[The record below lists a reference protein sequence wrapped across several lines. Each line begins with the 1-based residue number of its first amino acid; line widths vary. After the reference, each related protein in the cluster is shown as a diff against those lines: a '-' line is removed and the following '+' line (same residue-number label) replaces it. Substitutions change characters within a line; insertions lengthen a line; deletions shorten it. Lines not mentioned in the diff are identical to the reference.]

1 MGYIQERVGTKGQ
14 TLFFVPN
21 QISNNIPE
29 KRRRSVY
36 YYEVYNNDD
45 SKISGKG
52 NAQTDG

>member
-29 KRRRSVY
+29 
-36 YYEVYNNDD
+36 NDVGVCRN
-45 SKISGKG
+45 IGI
-52 NAQTDG
+52 NVIQL